1 MRTLLC
7 DADIPEPLVNA
18 LVALK
23 IPAISIKRIP
33 GAAEDDMK
41 VVEAGHSLDAII
53 VTLDK
58 DYTSN
63 QPLFAAM
70 VEKGARVVRLRPL
83 KCPREEVM
91 EQLARM
97 FLDNYRKWQE
107 MLDSVAGVVSCTV
120 VGNRLRELK
129 DFPWYKTFGK

>member
-18 LVALK
+18 LVSLK

-33 GAAEDDMK
+33 GASGDDTK
-41 VVEAGHSLDAII
+41 VVEVGHALDAII

-70 VEKGARVVRLRPL
+70 IEKGARIVRLRPS
-83 KCPREEVM
+83 KCPHEEVM

-97 FLDNYRKWQE
+97 FLDNYRKWHE
-107 MLDSVAGVVSCTV
+107 MLDSVAGVVSCTAR
-120 VGNRLRELK
+120 GNRLRELK
-129 DFPWYKTFGK
+129 DFPWYKTLVK